1 MNIKSNILFR
11 IYLVGGFCTLFGV
24 AVLAKVFMIQT
35 DKKHNWKAMSDNL
48 TRDTFDIIAERGN
61 IYSADDKLLATSVP
75 FFELHIDFA
84 SKAMTQEIFNKN
96 VDSLA
101 YYMTKKIG
109 KNSYQAYRQQLIKA
123 RKQKRRYFPL
133 IDKANYTELKEIKQ
147 WPLFREGKFK
157 GGLIIETHQE
167 RTNPYGILA
176 QRTIGLIR
184 ENAQDIGLEEAVD
197 SLLKGVNGK
206 VLKQKI
212 AGGEWVPVKGTGQIE
227 PKNGYDIITTI
238 DLGLQD
244 IAETSLLNSLTT
256 SQAEFGCAVL
266 MEVKT
271 GAIKAIANLG
281 KNKSG
286 SYSENYNYALGLS
299 NEPGSVFKM
308 AGYLSLFDD
317 GFITTSDSIN
327 TNGARG
333 VFGGRVLTDD
343 GHNEQYNFLT
353 PGKAFA
359 VSSNVAI
366 ASWLTKYYTGKKEK
380 YYAKLQQ
387 FGLTMPTHIDLKGE
401 RKPFINKPENWS
413 AMSLAWMA
421 HGYEV
426 KLTPLQILAFYN
438 AIVNNGNRVKPYLI
452 QKVLNNGKTIREYKP
467 ASSSHIICS
476 ERAAA
481 MAKEIMLR
489 VVEDEK
495 GTGRGI
501 KSPYYRIGGKTGT
514 AKMSEGNSGYSDKN
528 LSTFVGFFPAE
539 APLYSCIVVVG
550 GPQGALTTGGA
561 ISAPIFRTMADKII
575 TSNIIANQS
584 INKDST
590 IANQPIPYF
599 VGTPDDVNAINKR
612 FKIKFDFKED
622 WDYAFVKSN
631 SSNKIGIGKID
642 VTQHT
647 VPNVYGML
655 LDDAIY
661 LLENKGI
668 KVTFSGTGKVKQQS
682 QTAGTPVIKGSVI
695 HLILNNNKQL

>member
-11 IYLVGGFCTLFGV
+11 IYLIGGLCSLFGV
-24 AVLAKVFMIQT
+24 AVLGKVYQIQT
-35 DKKHNWKAMSDNL
+35 DKKHNWKVLADSL
-48 TRDTFDIIAERGN
+48 TTNFFDIKAERGN

-75 FFELHIDFA
+75 YFELHIDFA
-84 SKAMTQEIFNKN
+84 SKAMTNEIFNRN

-101 YYMTKKIG
+101 YYMFKKFA
-109 KNSYQAYRQQLIKA
+109 KNSFQGYRQQLIKA
-123 RKQKRRYFPL
+123 RNQKKRYYPL
-133 IDKANYTELKEIKQ
+133 CDKADYTLLKEIKQ

-167 RTNPYGILA
+167 RKNPYGYLA

-184 ENAQDIGLEEAVD
+184 DNAQDIGLEEASD
-197 SLLKGVNGK
+197 SLLKGINGK
-206 VLKQKI
+206 ILKQKI
-212 AGGEWVPVKGTGQIE
+212 AGGEWVPIKGAGQIE
-227 PKNGYDIITTI
+227 PQNGYDIVTTI

-244 IAETSLLNSLTT
+244 IAETSLQNALIA

-281 KNKSG
+281 KNSDG
-286 SYSENYNYALGLS
+286 NYSENYNYALGLS

-317 GFITTSDSIN
+317 GFITTADSVN
-327 TNGARG
+327 THHASG

-343 GHNEQYNFLT
+343 GHNTQYTFLT
-353 PGKAFA
+353 PGKAIA
-359 VSSNVAI
+359 ISSNVAI
-366 ASWLTKYYTGKKEK
+366 ATWLTKYYGGKKEK
-380 YYAKLQQ
+380 FYEKLKQ
-387 FGLTMPTHIDLKGE
+387 FGLTNTTNIDLKGE
-401 RKPFINKPENWS
+401 RTPFINKPENWS

-426 KLTPLQILAFYN
+426 KFTPLQILTFYN
-438 AIVNNGNRVKPYLI
+438 AIVNNGIRVKPYLV
-452 QKVLNNGKTIREYKP
+452 QKVLDNGKIIRTYKP
-467 ASSSHIICS
+467 ETSTKKICS
-476 ERAAA
+476 EKAAQY
-481 MAKEIMLR
+481 AKEIMLR
-489 VVEDEK
+489 VVEDEN

-514 AKMSEGNSGYSDKN
+514 AKMSFGKTGYSEKN

-539 APLYSCIVVVG
+539 APMYSCIVVVG

-575 TSNIIANQS
+575 TSNIMSNKS

-590 IANQPIPYF
+590 ISNHAIPLI
-599 VGTPDDVNAINKR
+599 VGDKDELAAINKR
-612 FKIKFDFKED
+612 FNIKFDFKEN
-622 WDYAFVKSN
+622 WEYAFLKSDQN
-631 SSNKIGIGKID
+631 KKIGIGKLE
-642 VTQHT
+642 VPNNT

-655 LDDAIY
+655 LDDALY
-661 LLENKGI
+661 LLENKGF
-668 KVTFSGTGKVKQQS
+668 KVSFSGKGRVVSQS
-682 QTAGTPVIKGSVI
+682 VSSGSPIIKGSLI
-695 HLILNNNKQL
+695 QLILN